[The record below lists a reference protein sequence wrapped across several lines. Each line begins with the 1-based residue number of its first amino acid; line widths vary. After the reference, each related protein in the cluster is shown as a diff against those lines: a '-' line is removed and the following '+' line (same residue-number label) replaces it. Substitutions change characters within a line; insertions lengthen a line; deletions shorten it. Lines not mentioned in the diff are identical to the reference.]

1 MNEIKI
7 DSYSK
12 INLTLNILSKREDGY
27 HEIET
32 IMQSINLAD
41 KVIITKTRDDE
52 GIIIKCNH
60 SQVPVDNQSLAYK
73 SAEKIL
79 KKYGIEKGVKIE
91 IDKKIP
97 LASGMA
103 GGSANSATILVG
115 LNKVFDLGLNN
126 KELRGIGEELGM
138 DVPFCIQNGTA
149 LAYQRG
155 EKITPL
161 SPIFPPLW
169 IVVINPGIR
178 ISTQWAYFNLNLKQ
192 AKNKKNHTKNMLKAL
207 NKGSPQEIAKNLY
220 NSFEGLVIKTFP
232 EIGDIKDN
240 LINKGAL
247 GALMSGSGSTVFG
260 IAQNEK
266 EAISIYK
273 KLKQRYNLIWVV
285 HTI

>member
-12 INLTLNILSKREDGY
+12 INLTLNILARREDGY

-41 KVIITKTRDDE
+41 KVIIAEERE
-52 GIIIKCNH
+52 GIKIKCNH
-60 SQVPVDNQSLAYK
+60 PQVPVDNQSLAYR

-79 KKYGIEKGVKIE
+79 KKFGIEKGVKIE
-91 IDKKIP
+91 INKKIP

-115 LNKVFDLGLNN
+115 INKLFNLTLSNKDLR
-126 KELRGIGEELGM
+126 KIGEELGM

-161 SPIFPPLW
+161 PPINPPLW
-169 IVVINPGIR
+169 IVVINPGFK
-178 ISTQWAYFNLNLKQ
+178 ISTQWAYNNLDLEKIKRR
-192 AKNKKNHTKNMLKAL
+192 KNNTEAMLAAL
-207 NKGSPQEIAKNLY
+207 REGKPCEIAKNLF
-220 NSFEGLVIKTFP
+220 NSFEGLIIKKYP
-232 EIGDIKDN
+232 ETARVKDR
-240 LINKGAL
+240 LINEGAL
-247 GALMSGSGSTVFG
+247 GALISGSGPAVFG
-260 IAQNEK
+260 IAQNEE
-266 EAISIYK
+266 EALQIYE
-273 KLKQRYNLIWVV
+273 KLKPEYKLIWVA